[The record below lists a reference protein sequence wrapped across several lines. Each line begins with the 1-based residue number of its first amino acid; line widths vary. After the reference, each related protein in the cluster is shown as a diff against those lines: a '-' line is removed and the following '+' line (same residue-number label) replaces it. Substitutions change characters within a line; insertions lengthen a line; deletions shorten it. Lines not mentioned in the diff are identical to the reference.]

1 MVRNLGIMEIW
12 MSIGQKACLL
22 LEMSMLAVM
31 TKYFSWYVII
41 LVLYHIFRTSFALL
55 SHDFCKRTIRILH
68 HSIFY
73 DL

>member
-41 LVLYHIFRTSFALL
+41 LVLYHIFRTSFVRFL
-55 SHDFCKRTIRILH
+55 
-68 HSIFY
+68 
-73 DL
+73 